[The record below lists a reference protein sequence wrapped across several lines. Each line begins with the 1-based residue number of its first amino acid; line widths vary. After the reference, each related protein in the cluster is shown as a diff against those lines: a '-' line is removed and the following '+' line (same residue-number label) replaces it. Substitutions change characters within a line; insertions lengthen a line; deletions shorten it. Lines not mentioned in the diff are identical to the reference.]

1 MTAHANERISDVSPS
16 ARGSSS
22 ESKYDKLCRVLF
34 FIAITKSSFTP
45 EHILYKHSIFTDKP
59 ILADIVTFMYAAFVS
74 IGWFLIWGERAYRT
88 QEMGQPPMYSN
99 INYHLLSFKKRHP
112 KKFTCALWLVF
123 FLAYTVLTVLIW
135 LVQLIFRKGNV
146 FQMIL
151 QLIILDIAIALVN
164 VAIAFTFE
172 IYLSQKAAIEIRDE
186 GLNNLDTA

>member
-74 IGWFLIWGERAYRT
+74 IGWFLIWGEEHT
-88 QEMGQPPMYSN
+88 E
-99 INYHLLSFKKRHP
+99 LKK
-112 KKFTCALWLVF
+112 WV
-123 FLAYTVLTVLIW
+123 
-135 LVQLIFRKGNV
+135 N
-146 FQMIL
+146 L
-151 QLIILDIAIALVN
+151 QCTRI
-164 VAIAFTFE
+164 
-172 IYLSQKAAIEIRDE
+172 
-186 GLNNLDTA
+186 